1 MGLSL
6 DQFADEVRRDIE
18 AFVADYRK
26 KHEENP
32 EHYPLELPDNNA
44 GLCVTTCKRK
54 RSDLQSRRFSTGI
67 NCE

>member
-44 GLCVTTCKRK
+44 GLWSEFFMDFHIRGKAL
-54 RSDLQSRRFSTGI
+54 DDH
-67 NCE
+67 

>member
-1 MGLSL
+1 MGLTL
-6 DQFADEVRRDIE
+6 DQFADEIRRDIE

-44 GLCVTTCKRK
+44 GLWSEFFMDFHLHGKAQ
-54 RSDLQSRRFSTGI
+54 D
-67 NCE
+67 